1 MRGVMFTIL
10 IGAML
15 PGLGASAQQMSDE
28 QILAISIQLELNR
41 LGCDA
46 GEPDGIWGRGSRGA
60 LARYAEKTGATELGS
75 EPTEDLL
82 QLLRGENGRL
92 CTLPPG
98 VIAAEDRAE
107 TAPLEAVNYSYTIWT
122 TLPQDVITTDTE
134 YGPLRC
140 EVARGSIPRVCTWQ

>member
-1 MRGVMFTIL
+1 MRDTFLALAVAVIS
-10 IGAML
+10 AA
-15 PGLGASAQQMSDE
+15 PVSAQQMSDA

-41 LGCDA
+41 LGCEA
-46 GEPDGIWGRGSRGA
+46 GEPDGLWGRGSRSA
-60 LARYAEKTGATELGS
+60 LGRYAEKIGATDLGS
-75 EPTEDLL
+75 EPTDDILV
-82 QLLRGENGRL
+82 QLRGETGRL

-107 TAPLEAVNYSYTIWT
+107 TAPLEAVNYSYEIWT
-122 TLPQDVITTDTE
+122 TLPQDVITAETE